1 MRTTFS
7 LVAALLFA
15 FTLSTIAKAE
25 SQQVGEMMLDDG
37 QGVEF
42 FYNIEVRP
50 WLHVT
55 PDYQIIDSGL
65 KTNDT
70 AHVFGLRVKID
81 L

>member
-1 MRTTFS
+1 M
-7 LVAALLFA
+7 AQK
-15 FTLSTIAKAE
+15 LSSYFYVELSDQLHSVFDVI
-25 SQQVGEMMLDDG
+25 DDA

-70 AHVFGLRVKID
+70 AHVLGLRVKID